1 MAARRYDIVVV
12 GGGHA
17 GVEAAH
23 AAARMGCRT
32 ALLTMDPQAVGRLS
46 CNPAMGGL
54 GKGHV
59 VREVDALGGVQARA
73 TDASGIQFRLLNRSK
88 GPAVQAPRVQLDKD
102 VYPRWIAAFLD
113 AVPNLDVLP
122 GTGGEIHVAGGRI
135 AGITTEEGERLDC
148 RALVLTTGTFLDGIM
163 HCGLV
168 QTRGG
173 RVGERPSERLAE
185 SFLALGLETARLKT
199 GTPARLKKSSIDF
212 SKCEIQPGDEPAP
225 PMSLRT
231 RSIDAEQVPCWL
243 TRTNE
248 RTHDLIRANLDKS
261 PMYTGRITGIGPRY
275 CPSIEDKVVRFEERT
290 SHQVF
295 LEPETRHGES
305 FYPNGVSTSLPA
317 EVQEEFLRSIPGLER
332 VELLRAGYAVEYTCV
347 PPHQLRRT
355 LEAKTVPGLFLA
367 GQINGTSGYEEAAGQ
382 GIVAG
387 INAALAAREQ
397 EPLLLSRD
405 ESYIGVMIDDLLSK
419 DHREP
424 YRLFTSRAEFRLLLR
439 CDNADLRLA
448 HHALRAGMIDER
460 EHDRVRALAE
470 AVRAEAAR
478 LCETPLRHADA
489 DWNAAEQIGFERPTR
504 MTTLAQA
511 LSRPGMALEDF
522 ERLAGRLQRRL
533 DDEAWHARYREQ
545 VDIEVRYAG
554 YFEKQARQVGRQRE
568 MENERIPPSIDYDA
582 VPSLRFE
589 ARRVLARFRPET
601 LGQASRL
608 AGVNPADID
617 VLMVAM
623 RKGRAAVA

>member
-1 MAARRYDIVVV
+1 MPKREYDVIVV

-32 ALLTMDPQAVGRLS
+32 ALLTMDPDALGRLS

-73 TDASGIQFRLLNRSK
+73 TDAAGIQFRLLNRSK

-102 VYPRWIAAFLD
+102 VYPRWVAEFLRR
-113 AVPNLDVLP
+113 VPNLDVVA
-122 GTGGEIHVAGGRI
+122 GTGGEILAEGGRI
-135 AGITTEEGERLDC
+135 VGIATEDGERLGC
-148 RALVLTTGTFLDGIM
+148 RALVLTTGTFLEGVM

-168 QTRGG
+168 MTRGG
-173 RVGERPSERLAE
+173 RVGERSSDRLAK

-199 GTPARLKKSSIDF
+199 GTPARLRKSSIDW

-231 RSIDAEQVPCWL
+231 RRLDLVQVPCWL
-243 TRTNE
+243 TRTNA
-248 RTHDLIRANLDKS
+248 RTHDVIRANLDKS
-261 PMYTGRITGIGPRY
+261 PMYTGQIQGVGPRY
-275 CPSIEDKVVRFEERT
+275 CPSIEDKVVRFEEKT
-290 SHQVF
+290 GHNIF
-295 LEPETRHGES
+295 LEPETRAGES
-305 FYPNGVSTSLPA
+305 VYPNGVSTSMPA
-317 EVQEEFLRSIPGLER
+317 EVQEEFLRTVPGLER
-332 VELLRAGYAVEYTCV
+332 VEFLRHGYAVEYTCV
-347 PPHQLRRT
+347 LPRQLKRT
-355 LEAKTVPGLFLA
+355 LEAKSVPGLFLA

-387 INAALAAREQ
+387 INAALAAKG
-397 EPLLLSRD
+397 EPPMVLERD
-405 ESYIGVMIDDLLSK
+405 EAYIGVMVDDLLSK

-448 HHALRAGMIDER
+448 HHARRVGMIDER
-460 EHDRVRALAE
+460 EMDAVLALGE
-470 AVRAEAAR
+470 AVRAEVAR
-478 LCETPLRHADA
+478 LNETPLRHADA
-489 DWNAAEQIGFERPTR
+489 DWAFAEEIGFEKPTR
-504 MTTLAQA
+504 MTTHAQA
-511 LSRPGMALEDF
+511 LSRPGMTLDAF
-522 ERLAGRLQRRL
+522 ERLAGPLARRFE
-533 DDEAWHARYREQ
+533 DDYWHERWREQ
-545 VDIEVRYAG
+545 VDIEARYAG
-554 YFEKQARQVGRQRE
+554 YFEKQARQVDRQRE
-568 MENERIPPSIDYDA
+568 MEHARLPADMDFET
-582 VPSLRFE
+582 VPSLRIE
-589 ARRVLARFRPET
+589 ARRVLATFRPET

-617 VLMVAM
+617 VLMVALHK
-623 RKGRAAVA
+623 RRVAVA